1 MLFFLQVIYLYK
13 RFKTLEINL
22 KTYLNQQ
29 ETLESKEKTIKI
41 LNKIE
46 KNIINKVEKIM
57 RVLNSIGK

>member
-1 MLFFLQVIYLYK
+1 LLFFLQVIYLYK